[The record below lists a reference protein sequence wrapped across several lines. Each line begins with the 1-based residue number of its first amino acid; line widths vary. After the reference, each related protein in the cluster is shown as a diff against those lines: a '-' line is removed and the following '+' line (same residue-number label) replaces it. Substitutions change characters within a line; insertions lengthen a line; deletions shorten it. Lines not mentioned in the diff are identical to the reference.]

1 MSKVYNCKV
10 CSYETKN
17 ASNYKRHI
25 SSTRHN
31 AKILK
36 ICDDDKIS
44 VDNIRIHQ
52 DGKTLYVCNFCNVT
66 YTRKD
71 SLNRHIKKCSHSKII
86 QQEQQLRT
94 KNSELLKKSDELS
107 DRNEEIKYYRQLL
120 EINGQKKGSI
130 SNFSYIANKYSMA
143 NPLHHLTYETFK
155 KHNKIQ
161 FISDNDIS
169 NDKEDN
175 ICDEKYDELL
185 VIDMLYCYRNGR
197 FHKYMANAIRKI
209 FKRKSSD
216 GKQQQ
221 KIWVTDPSRLKFMLR
236 IKDDENGKPY
246 WKADCDGIL
255 VAKKIIQPILDKIYC
270 LIDDYLDKNCFSSH
284 IDNYDYDCDNYN
296 HSKIMKDIEDLM
308 EMKNKIKSGSF
319 NKKILK
325 DIAPKFMI
333 KHEK

>member
-1 MSKVYNCKV
+1 M
-10 CSYETKN
+10 
-17 ASNYKRHI
+17 
-25 SSTRHN
+25 
-31 AKILK
+31 L
-36 ICDDDKIS
+36 
-44 VDNIRIHQ
+44 
-52 DGKTLYVCNFCNVT
+52 
-66 YTRKD
+66 
-71 SLNRHIKKCSHSKII
+71 
-86 QQEQQLRT
+86 
-94 KNSELLKKSDELS
+94 

-120 EINGQKKGSI
+120 EINGTKKGSI
-130 SNFSYIANKYSMA
+130 SNFSYIANKYSMV

-161 FISDNDIS
+161 FIDNNSNDND
-169 NDKEDN
+169 NDNEDS

-197 FHKYMANAIRKI
+197 FHKYIANVIRKI

-270 LIDDYLDKNCFSSH
+270 LIDNYLDKNCFSSH
-284 IDNYDYDCDNYN
+284 TDNYDNYDNYN

-308 EMKNKIKSGSF
+308 EVKNKIKSGSF

-325 DIAPKFMI
+325 EIAPKFMI